1 MDELGFEAFVKDE
14 GKTIMTVSPEF
25 SVIATG
31 GSAVYNDEAMKY
43 LKSISKVIY
52 LKLSFESMMSRI
64 NNVATRGIVLKDG
77 QSMETLFDERI
88 PLYEKYADIT
98 IDCNGKN
105 AEEVL
110 TEILN

>member
-1 MDELGFEAFVKDE
+1 
-14 GKTIMTVSPEF
+14 
-25 SVIATG
+25 
-31 GSAVYNDEAMKY
+31 
-43 LKSISKVIY
+43 
-52 LKLSFESMMSRI
+52 MMSRI